1 MMYTVLFGLA
11 ALLFGLGWL
20 LVVWAAHEAMKHE
33 RERREQER
41 KAFEDEC
48 KIS

>member
-20 LVVWAAHEAMKHE
+20 KHE